1 MMLTPTIILIVKTIL
16 LAHKT
21 GLNIHGNIYLKIN
34 LVLRVNNLDE
44 QLKEVENMGLT
55 VASQVKE
62 VIKKSEMNCAGDFC
76 DALDKKIE
84 ALVNDAVNRAKSND
98 RKTVRPGDL

>member
-1 MMLTPTIILIVKTIL
+1 M
-16 LAHKT
+16 A
-21 GLNIHGNIYLKIN
+21 
-34 LVLRVNNLDE
+34 
-44 QLKEVENMGLT
+44 LT

-76 DALDKKIE
+76 DALDKKVEEI
-84 ALVNDAVNRAKSND
+84 VNNAVSRAKSND